1 MSDKLTS
8 SLEDYLETLYF
19 IYKKNNIVKAI
30 DVARALNVSRAS
42 TTEAL
47 KKLAEKKLINYGRY
61 NAISLTQEGIEAAK
75 EVAKRH
81 NSLFIFFEKVLGARH
96 DEAQENA
103 CKIEHIISKDMLARI
118 EKFTE
123 YYTKNFNDD
132 FKNKYFS

>member
-47 KKLAEKKLINYGRY
+47 KKLAETKLRDSY
-61 NAISLTQEGIEAAK
+61 L
-75 EVAKRH
+75 
-81 NSLFIFFEKVLGARH
+81 
-96 DEAQENA
+96 
-103 CKIEHIISKDMLARI
+103 
-118 EKFTE
+118 
-123 YYTKNFNDD
+123 
-132 FKNKYFS
+132 